1 MAIVKNPKG
10 LGDSIHNLTVRTGIK
25 KAVDTVSQ
33 ALNTDCGCNH
43 RRKTLNDLF
52 PYNKK
57 T

>member
-1 MAIVKNPKG
+1 MAVVKNPKG